1 MGIPVVPVLFIVAS
15 SMLLY
20 YSFRADVKYSLAEIA
35 MIVAGVPFYLYFV
48 AKRSAADD
56 ETLP

>member
-1 MGIPVVPVLFIVAS
+1 
-15 SMLLY
+15 MLLY